1 MSVNP
6 VEKFLKEQ
14 TIPTPNG
21 KSSDTNNFKML
32 SIKTI
37 SKELNL
43 KKRTAYKYCNKSNNI
58 RKVRPIELGSSRH
71 ASNFNVFTF
80 NH

>member
-14 TIPTPNG
+14 TISTPNG
-21 KSSDTNNFKML
+21 KSSDTN
-32 SIKTI
+32 
-37 SKELNL
+37 L
-43 KKRTAYKYCNKSNNI
+43 KKRTAYIYCNKSDNI
-58 RKVRPIELGSSRH
+58 RKVRPIELGSSKH
-71 ASNFNVFTF
+71 ASNFSVFTF